1 MRARRPAHVITTLAD
16 GTKVNIDTKG
26 DVVLP
31 SEDAQGNPL
40 KPLILKNGSVFK
52 GSPINLVSVSML
64 CHEGASFHFSEV
76 VAY

>member
-1 MRARRPAHVITTLAD
+1 MSARRPAHVFTTLAD

-40 KPLILKNGSVFK
+40 EPLISKDVSVFK

-64 CHEGASFHFSEV
+64 CNEGASFHFSKGNS
-76 VAY
+76 